1 MTRSAQIATTILDQL
16 GGNRFMYMTGAKNLL
31 ATGNGL
37 RFKIGRNASK
47 ANTVEITLNSLD
59 LYDIRFFKY
68 IPAKLVTNHKTYTAE
83 WKPEKNETVK
93 EFNDIY
99 FDQLQEL
106 FTEVTGMYTHF

>member
-1 MTRSAQIATTILDQL
+1 MTISQQIASTILDQL
-16 GGNRFMYMTGAKNLL
+16 GGRRFLVMTGAKNLL

-47 ANTVEITLNSLD
+47 ANMVEITLNGLD

-68 IPAKLVTNHKTYTAE
+68 IPSKLVVNHAKQTAE

-93 EFNDIY
+93 EFSDIY
-99 FDQLQEL
+99 CDQLQEL
-106 FTEVTGMYTHF
+106 FTETTGMYTHF